1 MVLAQAFAPLVDLIY
16 PPRCPLCGEAIAA
29 QTGLCIQCWGR
40 LELPNAPGADDVI
53 AATLYN
59 DASRDLVLALKYGR
73 RLALAP
79 MLARLMAARVGDLE
93 GEWLLV
99 PVPLHR
105 WRMWHRGFNQ
115 SALLANELGA
125 LIQMPV
131 VVDGLVRRK
140 STRSLGGLGARAR
153 REELTGAIAVNSRR
167 ANRLRGANVMLIDDV
182 LTSGATSETCMTA
195 LIAGGASKVRLA
207 CFARKA
213 DL

>member
-29 QTGLCIQCWGR
+29 QTGLCTECWAK
-40 LELPNAPGADDVI
+40 LEVLGAAGADEAI

-73 RLALAP
+73 RLSLAP
-79 MLARLMAARVGDLE
+79 MLARLMAARMGGLK

-105 WRMWHRGFNQ
+105 WRMWQRGFNQ
-115 SALLANELGA
+115 SALLARELGA

-153 REELTGAIAVNSRR
+153 REELTGAIGVNPRR
-167 ANRLRGANVMLIDDV
+167 ADRLRGANVLLIDDV
-182 LTSGATSETCMTA
+182 LTSGATSEACMEV
-195 LIAGGASKVRLA
+195 LKKAGADKVRLA
-207 CFARKA
+207 CFARTA
-213 DL
+213 RL